1 MPTYELTMSDGT
13 VRRVT
18 ANSPQEA
25 QAQVTGG
32 GAASEWGP
40 GARELP
46 NGQVVRYGP
55 RGGMTVLRPA
65 TTAAGA
71 DPNNPLFV
79 GQGAVGSLSSKE
91 RDSLVGARDNAQAAG
106 DRLAELSRFEAINQR
121 AFTGGIQDPISAI
134 PGLRAFTPNNVEMR
148 SITNKIAPTLRQAG
162 SGAMSDKDLET
173 FKTSIP
179 NVGATGP
186 TNQAIGAR
194 LRAGSMRERDY
205 AAFMDEFARVNGTT
219 FGAQEK
225 WDEYKTI
232 HPLYDPKSGAV
243 RSGVPSW
250 RQYFGMT
257 KAPSG
262 GAGQGQK
269 PTQKPRVQYTP
280 QQMRAVRSIQGG
292 PRGAGGSRTNPTMV
306 MTQAQYNKLPVGAW
320 YIDDEGNYEQK
331 RR

>member
-1 MPTYELTMSDGT
+1 MSDGT
-13 VRRVT
+13 TRRVT
-18 ANSPQEA
+18 ASSPQEA

-32 GAASEWGP
+32 GASEWGP

-91 RDSLVGARDNAQAAG
+91 RDSLVGSRDNAQAAG
-106 DRLAELSRFEAINQR
+106 DRLSELSRFEAINQR
-121 AFTGGIQDPISAI
+121 AYTGGIQDPISAI
-134 PGLRAFTPNNVEMR
+134 RGLRAFTPNNVEMR
-148 SITNKIAPTLRQAG
+148 AITNKIAPTLRQAG

-205 AAFMDEFARVNGTT
+205 AAFMDEFARANGTT

-225 WDEYKTI
+225 WDEYKTM
-232 HPLYDPKSGAV
+232 HPLYDPKSGTV
-243 RSGVPSW
+243 RSNVPSW
-250 RQYFGMT
+250 RQYFGMAQPT
-257 KAPSG
+257 RG
-262 GAGQGQK
+262 GARQNQGQA
-269 PTQKPRVQYTP
+269 QKPRVQYTP
-280 QQMRAVRSIQGG
+280 QQMQVVRSIQGG
-292 PRGAGGSRTNPTMV
+292 PRGAGGSRTNPTMISN
-306 MTQAQYNKLPVGAW
+306 AQQYARLPKGAW
-320 YIDDEGNYEQK
+320 YIAENGYFAQKGNE
-331 RR
+331 RD

>member
-1 MPTYELTMSDGT
+1 MNGT
-13 VRRVT
+13 VAVNPT
-18 ANSPQEA
+18 
-25 QAQVTGG
+25 TGERLVLMNNQWVKE
-32 GAASEWGP
+32 GAAQTSQDWGP

-106 DRLAELSRFEAINQR
+106 DRLSELGRFEAINRR
-121 AFTGGIQDPISAI
+121 ARTGGIEDTISAI
-134 PGLRAFTPNNVEMR
+134 PILRAFTPNNVEMR
-148 SITNKIAPTLRQAG
+148 AITNKIAPTLRQAN
-162 SGAMSDKDLET
+162 SGAMSDKDLDT

-205 AAFMDEFARVNGTT
+205 AAFMDEFARANGTT

-225 WDEYKTI
+225 WDEYKTM
-232 HPLYDPKSGAV
+232 HPLYDPKTGSV

-257 KAPSG
+257 KPSRS
-262 GAGQGQK
+262 GARPNQGQ
-269 PTQKPRVQYTP
+269 TQKPRTKYTP
-280 QQMRAVRSIQGG
+280 QQMQAVRSIQGG

-306 MTQAQYNKLPVGAW
+306 MTQDQS
-320 YIDDEGNYEQK
+320 
-331 RR
+331 RRI

>member
-1 MPTYELTMSDGT
+1 MDGT
-13 VRRVT
+13 VAVNPT
-18 ANSPQEA
+18 
-25 QAQVTGG
+25 TGERLVLMNNQWVKE
-32 GAASEWGP
+32 GAAQTSQDWGP

-106 DRLAELSRFEAINQR
+106 DRLSELSRFEAINQR

-148 SITNKIAPTLRQAG
+148 AITNKIAPTLRQAN

-257 KAPSG
+257 KPPRG
-262 GAGQGQK
+262 GPGQGQN

-320 YIDDEGNYEQK
+320 YIDDEGNFEQK

>member
-13 VRRVT
+13 TRRVT

-32 GAASEWGP
+32 GASEWGP

-106 DRLAELSRFEAINQR
+106 DRLSELGRFEAINQR
-121 AFTGGIQDPISAI
+121 AYTGGIQDPISAI
-134 PGLRAFTPNNVEMR
+134 PILRAFTPNNVEMR
-148 SITNKIAPTLRQAG
+148 AITNKIAPTLRQAN

-173 FKTSIP
+173 FKQSIP

-205 AAFMDEFARVNGTT
+205 AAFMDEFARANGTT

-225 WDEYKTI
+225 WDEYKTM
-232 HPLYDPKSGAV
+232 HPLYDPKTGSV

-257 KAPSG
+257 KPSRS
-262 GAGQGQK
+262 GAGPNQGQ
-269 PTQKPRVQYTP
+269 TQKPRTQYTP
-280 QQMRAVRSIQGG
+280 QQMQAVRSIQGG

-306 MTQAQYNKLPVGAW
+306 MNQAQYNKLPVGAW
-320 YIDDEGNYEQK
+320 YIDDEGNFEQK